1 VSAALR
7 NTQVN
12 RLERLGKITRPGGG
26 LFDLRSEECLDI
38 ATTRLIGKPLP
49 TKGRKDAMSK
59 TEPCGSRALSSSRR
73 RLIAMRLRPKRAMA

>member
-12 RLERLGKITRPGGG
+12 RLERLGKITRSGGG

-38 ATTRLIGKPLP
+38 ATTRLIAEPA
-49 TKGRKDAMSK
+49 TDKGEEGRNVKD
-59 TEPCGSRALSSSRR
+59 
-73 RLIAMRLRPKRAMA
+73 